1 MLVMFKAKEFQKQES
16 LPKHF
21 TIFQS
26 MLKMLK
32 KLGK

>member
-1 MLVMFKAKEFQKQES
+1 MLVMFKAKEFQKHDS
-16 LPKHF
+16 LPEHF
-21 TIFQS
+21 TIFQM